1 MLELFFLA
9 LIAAIAVVLYKIPFF
24 NNKYILK
31 NSLNITQFFYSFCAI
46 TIGSHLFG
54 LIIVEIMLRDRTRS
68 LFMADHY
75 FLVVFYVLNTL
86 FSLSV
91 GIHTVSKIIHEKIK
105 DHAKEDDELY
115 KVNEF
120 FHLPLSHSISYVT
133 IILMLFFLGIFEMN
147 HKLMGF
153 TLGFTWLSFIG
164 IIIGTALAFSIQ
176 TYGRPK
182 KYFWLIVI
190 VLMIQYFL
198 INKYHLDLSDYPYL
212 NLAFLALFF
221 AALSLIMRVV
231 FPYIFKKG
239 KKIVIRKKS
248 T

>member
-9 LIAAIAVVLYKIPFF
+9 LIAAVAVALYKIPYF
-24 NNKYILK
+24 NERYILK

-54 LIIVEIMLRDRTRS
+54 LIIVEIMLRERTRS

-75 FLVVFYVLNTL
+75 FLVAFYVLNTL

-105 DHAKEDDELY
+105 NHAKADDELY
-115 KVNEF
+115 RVNEF
-120 FHLPLSHSISYVT
+120 FHLPLSHSISFVT
-133 IILMLFFLGIFEMN
+133 IILMLFLLGVFEMN
-147 HKLMGF
+147 HKLQGF

-164 IIIGTALAFSIQ
+164 IILGTALAFSIQ

-182 KYFWLIVI
+182 KYFWLIMV
-190 VLMIQYFL
+190 VLLIQYFL
-198 INKYHLDLSDYPYL
+198 IKKYSLNLTDYPYL
-212 NLAFLALFF
+212 NLSFLAFLF

-231 FPYIFKKG
+231 FPIIFKKG
-239 KKIVIRKKS
+239 KKIVLRRKS
-248 T
+248 A